1 MKFRRMTNP
10 SLLRPQLS
18 RWPTFKIGLP
28 LAGRDAV
35 RHQQVSQSFSKFGEI
50 VGNFG
55 ENCITD

>member
-1 MKFRRMTNP
+1 MTNP

-18 RWPTFKIGLP
+18 RWPTFKTGLP

-55 ENCITD
+55 EIA